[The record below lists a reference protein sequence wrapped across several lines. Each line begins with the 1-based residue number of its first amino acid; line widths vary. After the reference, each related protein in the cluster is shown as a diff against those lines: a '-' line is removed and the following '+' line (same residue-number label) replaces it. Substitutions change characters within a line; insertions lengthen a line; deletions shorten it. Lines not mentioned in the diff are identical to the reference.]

1 MSLRELFFYGSFIL
15 IFPLVGLILSLGLM
29 MLWNLGFVFILPFL
43 PKINLFVSILIIT
56 LLTVVRIKVSDW
68 LKK

>member
-15 IFPLVGLILSLGLM
+15 IFPLVGVILSLGLM
-29 MLWNLGFVFILPFL
+29 MLWNLGFVALFPFL

-68 LKK
+68 LKR

>member
-29 MLWNLGFVFILPFL
+29 LLWNMGLVYVIQFL
-43 PKINLFVSILIIT
+43 HKINLFVSFLIIT
-56 LLTVVRIKVSDW
+56 LLTILRLKVSDW
-68 LKK
+68 LKR